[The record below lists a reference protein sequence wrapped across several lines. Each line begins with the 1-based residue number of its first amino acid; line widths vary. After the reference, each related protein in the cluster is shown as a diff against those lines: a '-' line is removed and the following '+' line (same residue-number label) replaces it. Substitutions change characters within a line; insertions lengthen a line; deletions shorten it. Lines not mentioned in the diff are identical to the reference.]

1 MDWDDLMPGED
12 ASKLGDLQMIEQ
24 EAVRRILVKS
34 ELSREV
40 HAKTFEELVMAAG
53 FPYRLAAHKFKT
65 RELDELDVDMRKR
78 PTKAPLMMVFDELK
92 EQHENI
98 SEFDLG
104 LCFPWRGHGGLQ
116 VLTCDTSIPSQPG
129 KQGWFWQVG
138 GIYFLLQHID
148 SFLQQLGPPEDW

>member
-1 MDWDDLMPGED
+1 MPGED
-12 ASKLGDLQMIEQ
+12 ASKLDTLQLIEQ

-34 ELSREV
+34 QLSREV
-40 HAKTFEELVMAAG
+40 HAKTFEQLVMASG

-92 EQHENI
+92 ERHDGSI

-104 LCFPWRGHGGLQ
+104 LCFPWRGYGGLH
-116 VLTCDTSIPSQPG
+116 VLTCDTSLPSRPG
-129 KQGWFWQVG
+129 THGRFWQIG

-148 SFLQQLGPPEDW
+148 SLIGRLGPPEEW